1 MTDLTPDQVE
11 RRNLIAQLFG
21 AFGRTPKEHEFSGY
35 ETSLKLMP
43 TASLARV
50 VSTWLEQI
58 GDATD
63 PEDLRVPTAAKLWAL
78 RRKLKKLPEPR
89 PALELHGAPAQA
101 QDAWDTA
108 ANSHLLN
115 YITRGLVEKTIHGIK
130 AARDANCYAPDSR
143 FDAAKRCAV
152 PGPETIART
161 AILTKWKNVWARD
174 MREDRELYDGK
185 LDGKRA
191 WADCMAKAEA
201 EIDALI
207 AAERAAA

>member
-1 MTDLTPDQVE
+1 MTDEVAM
-11 RRNLIAQLFG
+11 RRELIAQLFG
-21 AFGRTPKEHEFSGY
+21 AFGRTPKEHEFTGY
-35 ETSLKLMP
+35 EASLKLMP
-43 TASLARV
+43 TPSLARV
-50 VSTWLEQI
+50 VTTWLEQI

-78 RRKLKKLPEPR
+78 RRKLKKLPGP
-89 PALELHGAPAQA
+89 PALELHGAPAQK
-101 QDAWDTA
+101 QDAWVSA
-108 ANSHLLN
+108 AQH
-115 YITRGLVEKTIHGIK
+115 
-130 AARDANCYAPDSR
+130 AAAELPDAGARAEGDPR
-143 FDAAKRCAV
+143 
-152 PGPETIART
+152 PEART
-161 AILTKWKNVWARD
+161 RCRPLRWPPSAHAVMVKWKNIWARD